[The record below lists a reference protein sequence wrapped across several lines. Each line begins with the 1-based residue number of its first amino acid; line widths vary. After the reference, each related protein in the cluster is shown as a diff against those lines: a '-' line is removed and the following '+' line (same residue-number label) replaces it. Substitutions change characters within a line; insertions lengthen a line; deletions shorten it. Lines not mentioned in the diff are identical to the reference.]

1 MQTTKSCP
9 TGQNCLKLS
18 KNFTFIWLQT
28 LTGANLKHWQAAS
41 SAVTLMQHWQVLC
54 WVEKQ
59 HYFIF
64 WFCLVCFCSL
74 NVISKGRFLHDFFF
88 FSNWLRKGTPP
99 LPQRFTR
106 PYHQAQSGGRKL
118 GSLGSACLKC
128 RSTSRG
134 GRDLTNVTTWQP
146 EVLLSS
152 ETGGHAKTIL
162 GVPLRHNGL

>member
-74 NVISKGRFLHDFFF
+74 NVISKGKFLHDFFF
-88 FSNWLRKGTPP
+88 FKLTKEGNATPSTP
-99 LPQRFTR
+99 LYT
-106 PYHQAQSGGRKL
+106 A
-118 GSLGSACLKC
+118 
-128 RSTSRG
+128 
-134 GRDLTNVTTWQP
+134 
-146 EVLLSS
+146 LSS
-152 ETGGHAKTIL
+152 GPKWRQEAGLTGLCMFEMSQYKQRRKRPDKCDNLATRSFTVLWDRWARKDHFRRAIT
-162 GVPLRHNGL
+162 P